1 MEVKDLY
8 TSGYSFELEGKN
20 IRFKMIAYANAIKAQ
35 NAIHLIATNDAEN
48 IEKGNAILLNL
59 GLKHSIIN
67 DNVGGADL
75 ENPSIELFASQFKN
89 PFASAEL
96 QARFQEYVLG
106 FLAELPTFQKAKL
119 QGAD

>member
-8 TSGYSFELEGKN
+8 TSGYSFELEGKT

-59 GLKHSIIN
+59 GLKHAIIS

-106 FLAELPTFQKAKL
+106 FLSELPTFQKAKL

>member
-8 TSGYSFELEGKN
+8 TSGYSFELEGKT
-20 IRFKMIAYANAIKAQ
+20 IKFKMIAYANAIKAQ

-59 GLKHSIIN
+59 GLKHAVIS

-106 FLAELPTFQKAKL
+106 FLSELPTFQKAKL